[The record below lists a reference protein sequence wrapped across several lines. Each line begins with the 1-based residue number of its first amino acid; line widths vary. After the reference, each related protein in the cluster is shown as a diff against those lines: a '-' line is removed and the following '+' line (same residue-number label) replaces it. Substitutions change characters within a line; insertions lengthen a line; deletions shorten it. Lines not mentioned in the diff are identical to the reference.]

1 MTSPHTHTLPATPA
15 ATAPAA
21 PAGPRAA
28 SFLEGLARGVLR
40 CQACTE
46 CGAVQRHPR
55 MACEHCGGTRL
66 AWRDTSGHGT
76 VFAASVVA
84 RAPSDE
90 FRALVPYTLVL
101 VDLDEG
107 ARLMAHAEAGVAIGD
122 RVTASFFDHAGRRLV
137 RFLRAGAQGPAR
149 PGS

>member
-1 MTSPHTHTLPATPA
+1 MTTP
-15 ATAPAA
+15 PE
-21 PAGPRAA
+21 PRAA

-40 CQACTE
+40 CQACTD

-55 MACEHCGGTRL
+55 MACKRCGSTRL
-66 AWRDTSGHGT
+66 AWRDTSGRGT
-76 VFAASVVA
+76 VFAASVIA
-84 RAPSDE
+84 RAPSEE

-122 RVTASFFDHAGRRLV
+122 RVAAGFFEHAGRRLV
-137 RFLRAGAQGPAR
+137 RFHKTDAA
-149 PGS
+149 